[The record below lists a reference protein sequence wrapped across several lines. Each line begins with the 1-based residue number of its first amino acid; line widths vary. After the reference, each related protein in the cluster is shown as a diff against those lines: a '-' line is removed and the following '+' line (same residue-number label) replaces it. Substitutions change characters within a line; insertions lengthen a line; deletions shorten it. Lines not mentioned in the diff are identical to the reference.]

1 MIGSIR
7 GTLFGISGVILS
19 FFTLSMTSLSDTTEF
34 PAGIHF
40 PPRNSIMMPGEEL
53 VYEVSWTWFK
63 LGTIRLK
70 SMQGYSAEAQ
80 IDSYPDIPF
89 VDLHSVQYST
99 MDSLFFSLASRSAE
113 KKDGDWMGLRY
124 LTDTTQNRL
133 FVEETYH
140 KKPDAE
146 PYRRAWKDTIQLES
160 PFFVDGLSI
169 GYFPRLF
176 VHTVQTIAV
185 PTVLYGKLG
194 LTTFRFTNEKT
205 TESLGVL
212 DDPVKVI
219 EVKGTTTV
227 EGVFGM
233 TGDFTGWFS
242 DDSAGVPIK
251 GRLKVLI
258 GNVTV
263 ELIAWRRAGW
273 HPPQ

>member
-1 MIGSIR
+1 MGSIKKI
-7 GTLFGISGVILS
+7 LPAFGVMIVACCVLDVIS
-19 FFTLSMTSLSDTTEF
+19 MSDTMVF
-34 PAGIHF
+34 PAGVKF
-40 PPRNSIMMPGEEL
+40 PPRNSIMLPGEEL

-70 SMQGYSAEAQ
+70 SKQGYAAEAQ

-124 LTDTTQNRL
+124 LTDTTHNLL

-140 KKPDAE
+140 KQPDAE

-176 VHTVQTIAV
+176 VHTVQTIVV

-205 TESLGVL
+205 TESLAVL
-212 DDPVKVI
+212 DDPVRAI

-242 DDSAGVPIK
+242 DDSAAVPIK

-263 ELIAWRRAGW
+263 ELIAWKRDGW
-273 HPPQ
+273 NPPQ